1 MKAPLLA
8 LLMLASTMAHAAE
21 TLNAEAVKKLL
32 TGKTA
37 LTLSV
42 GYSAELKNYFSPDGK
57 LYRNLDGK
65 ITVGTWSVEEDG
77 AHCVQNIPGGCGKIV
92 SNGDGTYDRVD
103 NKTGAVKARWFALVD
118 GKDF

>member
-1 MKAPLLA
+1 MKISLLA
-8 LLMLASTMAHAAE
+8 LLMLATAMAHAGE
-21 TLNAEAVKKLL
+21 TLDAEAVKKLL

-37 LTLSV
+37 LALSV

-77 AHCVQNIPGGCGKIV
+77 THCVQNIPGGCGKIV
-92 SNGDGTYDRVD
+92 SNGDGTYDRVN
-103 NKTGAVKARWFALVD
+103 NKTGEVKARWFALVD